1 MTVTMGKS
9 MSGRSSDFRLP
20 HDRMPATNTAAAR
33 RKVTEARRTAS
44 SVSRYTGTPRRL
56 VDGRSPGCAH
66 RVGGLRGA
74 DQAPGRP
81 SESLRHRLPAAP
93 GRSRRRPWA
102 RRPSR
107 CAVAG
112 RRGPATNA
120 SHGRS
125 SSWPPS
131 RPSNGR
137 GRACRARPGG
147 PRGGG
152 GGGGARR
159 GRRGRRGGEE
169 GAVAGLI
176 ASADLVVLPGGDP
189 DLISAILRDTL
200 AWRAILA
207 ARARGA
213 AAWGAGAG
221 GPAPWSPP
229 GASQRAIGVRAGEPL
244 KLPG

>member
-56 VDGRSPGCAH
+56 VDGRSPGCAR

-74 DQAPGRP
+74 DQAPGGP
-81 SESLRHRLPAAP
+81 SESLRHRLPTAAAR
-93 GRSRRRPWA
+93 GRPDLVAASVSRFLREVAAEDDILIRVD
-102 RRPSR
+102 
-107 CAVAG
+107 VAG
-112 RRGPATNA
+112 VVDRLSA
-120 SHGRS
+120 
-125 SSWPPS
+125 
-131 RPSNGR
+131 
-137 GRACRARPGG
+137 
-147 PRGGG
+147 
-152 GGGGARR
+152 
-159 GRRGRRGGEE
+159 EE

-176 ASADLVVLPGGDP
+176 ASADLVVLPGGDS
-189 DLISAILRDTL
+189 DLIPAILPDTP

-213 AAWGAGAG
+213 GGGGGGSGGRASAPNACGAASAK
-221 GPAPWSPP
+221 GPRPGSRLARRSRRSASATGSP
-229 GASQRAIGVRAGEPL
+229 
-244 KLPG
+244 